1 MEFFPDLYTCISME
15 QLFFFSSTR
24 SVCKYVKALLGAYNR
39 PLQIN
44 DFNHKYYIHNY
55 SLIRIFTD
63 YNCRYS
69 QGMEKH
75 ARMKV
80 KMVMPIMI
88 HLKSCKPHPLPT
100 FLNIYDLNRI

>member
-1 MEFFPDLYTCISME
+1 MSLQSTLKTVFYKPLYQNGII
-15 QLFFFSSTR
+15 
-24 SVCKYVKALLGAYNR
+24 YVKALLGAYNR

-88 HLKSCKPHPLPT
+88 HLKPCNHTQVYLE
-100 FLNIYDLNRI
+100 